1 MAEPGTLL
9 VGCVQMR
16 SELDPRENLR
26 VCLRYLDEAVAAG
39 VELLVFPET
48 ASSRVDDPSRAPD
61 AESLDEGFVP
71 GLAEATAGL
80 DLTVIAGVTETGAGD
95 RPFNTLVALRDG
107 ERVAEYRKIHLYD
120 ACAMA
125 ESDTIAP
132 GDGPVVTFSV
142 KGFSVGM
149 MTCYDI
155 RFPELSRL
163 LAERGADV
171 LAVPTSWVRGPLKE
185 EHWTTFCKAR
195 ALENTVY
202 LAGACQ
208 TGGSRVGLTSVVAP
222 DGVIVSR
229 LAQHE
234 GLVTARIRRETLD
247 AAREAFPLLEQRRF
261 AISPEIAPHQ
271 AAERR

>member
-1 MAEPGTLL
+1 MTEPGTLL

-16 SELDPRENLR
+16 SDLDPGENLR
-26 VCLRYLDEAVAAG
+26 QCLRYLDEARTAG
-39 VELLVFPET
+39 VDLLIFPET
-48 ASSRVDDPSRAPD
+48 VSSRVDDPSRAPQ
-61 AESLDEGFVP
+61 AESLDDGFVA
-71 GLAEATAGL
+71 GLAKATEGL
-80 DLTVIAGVTETGAGD
+80 DLTVIAGVTETHDD

-107 ERVAEYRKIHLYD
+107 QRVARYRKIHLYD

-132 GDGPVVTFSV
+132 GDGPVSTFAV
-142 KGFSVGM
+142 KGFEVGM

-163 LAERGADV
+163 LAERGADL

-234 GLVTARIRRETLD
+234 GLVTARIGRDALT

-261 AISPEIAPHQ
+261 AISPEITPHPT
-271 AAERR
+271 AD